1 MSAFDVEINN
11 VSMKVLL
18 LGVTSFKQSQCCVPL
33 QPVSLFQSTPVSA
46 SGLANT
52 STAKA
57 CVTTAVAIIGIRKNR
72 KRSLGVTKLFF
83 LDLLTLHFHL
93 IELNIVCHG

>member
-18 LGVTSFKQSQCCVPL
+18 LGVTSFKQSQCSVPL

-46 SGLANT
+46 SGLTNT
-52 STAKA
+52 STA
-57 CVTTAVAIIGIRKNR
+57 
-72 KRSLGVTKLFF
+72 
-83 LDLLTLHFHL
+83 
-93 IELNIVCHG
+93 